1 MIYLDT
7 SVLVPYYA
15 PEAGS
20 AKAEDIV
27 RAAPALIVSD
37 LAVAEF
43 HATIVRK
50 VRMGALDGI
59 AADKIWALFESHL
72 ADGYFDRISM
82 TRSHATAVRLLAT
95 RSPAMIRTLDALHL
109 AMASDAGADLATFD
123 QRLAE
128 AARAH
133 GLSVLS

>member
-1 MIYLDT
+1 VIYLDT

-15 PEAGS
+15 PEPGS
-20 AKAEDIV
+20 AKAEEIV
-27 RAAPALIVSD
+27 RSAHSVLVSD

-50 VRMGALDGI
+50 VRMGALDGV
-59 AADKIWALFESHL
+59 AADKIWALFDGHL

-82 TRSHATAVRLLAT
+82 MRSHATAVRLLAT
-95 RSPAMIRTLDALHL
+95 RSPALIRTLDALHL
-109 AMASDAGADLATFD
+109 AMASDAGADVATFD
-123 QRLAE
+123 QRLAD

-133 GLSVLS
+133 GLMVVS